1 MNNIETSLNLP
12 SADFGALKQ
21 SLKDFLKTK
30 DNLKDYDFDGSV
42 LSIVLDTLSYNSHLN
57 TFYLN
62 MIGNESFLLT
72 AIKRANVVSA
82 ARDLGYTP
90 KSAQSAST
98 KLYIEVT
105 PLDNSDAYD
114 YITLPTGYTFL
125 SSSLSNTYTFSTL
138 DDIKLN
144 YDFSIG
150 KYTSDKVEIFE
161 GRLLVHEWS
170 VVAEKV
176 IGEPDTIT
184 DVTLGGAVIPN
195 LNVDSTTLRVYVS
208 DGEDTG
214 EFYEYRKYTSG
225 VNLSNTSKMF
235 FINENELGLLYITFG
250 DGILGY
256 KPAVG
261 SKIKIMYMVA
271 SGASANNI
279 VQYSASMSTTNGNI
293 SKITPLHPSAGG
305 SDVESIE
312 SIKYN
317 AQLGYE
323 SQGKAVVTGDY
334 EYIMREIYPN
344 AKKVISWGGQDN
356 DPPQFGKVFIAIQV
370 KDGLILTNY
379 DKKIIAEKLSK
390 KSITTITPTIVDPD
404 YTYIDLNVSLKWKNG
419 IEITKAAETLVTNK
433 IKEYAKNTLNTFN
446 KDLEYSRLLNVIDS
460 TSHDIISN
468 KTDIILSKRITI
480 NDNKL
485 DTYILSYGS
494 ALKHNTI
501 ISSKFSYSSFDDCY
515 IKNNGNRLEL
525 VKDMVVNGK
534 SSLMVILSNV
544 GNIDYSSGVI
554 YLKPLSIGT
563 DNLYFD
569 TVNNTKFLKLY
580 ATPVNY
586 DIEAAKSQI
595 LIVDN
600 IKVI

>member
-12 SADFGALKQ
+12 SADFDTLKQ

-72 AIKRANVVSA
+72 AIKRANVVAA

-170 VVAEKV
+170 VVTEKV

-214 EFYEYRKYTSG
+214 EFYEYRKYDGGLS
-225 VNLSNTSKMF
+225 LSNDSKIF
-235 FINENELGLLYITFG
+235 FVNENELGLLYITFG
-250 DGILGY
+250 DGVLGY
-256 KPAVG
+256 KPAIG

-279 VQYSASMSTTNGNI
+279 IQYSASMSTTNGNI
-293 SKITPLHPSAGG
+293 SKITPLYPSGGG

-334 EYIMREIYPN
+334 EYIMRDIYPN

-356 DPPQFGKVFIAIQV
+356 NPPQFGKVFIAIQV
-370 KDGLILTNY
+370 KDGLILTDY

-419 IEITKAAETLVTNK
+419 VEITKAAETLITNK

-460 TSHDIISN
+460 ASHDIVSN

-494 ALKHNTI
+494 ALKLNSI
-501 ISSKFSYSSFDDCY
+501 ISSKFSYSSFNDCY

-525 VKDMVVNGK
+525 VKDMVENGK
-534 SSLMVILSNV
+534 SRLMVIVSNI
-544 GNIDYSSGVI
+544 GNIDYDEGII
-554 YLKPLSIGT
+554 YLKPLNINT

-569 TVNNTKFLKLY
+569 AVNNTKFLKLY

>member
-12 SADFGALKQ
+12 SADFDTLKQ

-170 VVAEKV
+170 VVTEKV

-214 EFYEYRKYTSG
+214 EFYEYRKYDGG
-225 VNLSNTSKMF
+225 VSLSNDSKIF
-235 FINENELGLLYITFG
+235 FVNENELGLIYITFG
-250 DGILGY
+250 DGVLGY
-256 KPAVG
+256 KPAIG

-293 SKITPLHPSAGG
+293 SKITPLYPSGGG

-334 EYIMREIYPN
+334 EYIMRDIYPN

-356 DPPQFGKVFIAIQV
+356 NPPQFGKVFIAIQV
-370 KDGLILTNY
+370 KDGLILTDY

-419 IEITKAAETLVTNK
+419 IEITKAAETLITNK

-460 TSHDIISN
+460 ASHDIVSN
-468 KTDIILSKRITI
+468 KTDIILSKRITV

-494 ALKHNTI
+494 ALKLNTI
-501 ISSKFSYSSFDDCY
+501 ISSKFSYSSFNDCY

-525 VKDMVVNGK
+525 VKDMVENGK
-534 SSLMVILSNV
+534 SRLMVIVSNI
-544 GNIDYSSGVI
+544 GNIDYDEGII
-554 YLKPLSIGT
+554 YLKPLNINT

-569 TVNNTKFLKLY
+569 AVNNTKFLKLY